1 VAQFFESFRFWQR
14 RLRASLSREDGASL
28 SRCGPEQI
36 AIRRALKPEQLQP
49 ALQLDAELGL
59 REITMGSLGEL
70 DQLKPMGQ
78 GNPAVHFVARNV
90 TQARPLQR
98 MGAEKQH
105 VKLWITDGQATHEA
119 VWWGAG
125 KEASLP
131 VGRFDVAFVPQVN
144 EYNGRR
150 AVQLKILDW
159 RAV

>member
-1 VAQFFESFRFWQR
+1 MPR
-14 RLRASLSREDGASL
+14 RPTVTMAALRCRI
-28 SRCGPEQI
+28 Q
-36 AIRRALKPEQLQP
+36 
-49 ALQLDAELGL
+49 GL
-59 REITMGSLGEL
+59 R
-70 DQLKPMGQ
+70 P
-78 GNPAVHFVARNV
+78 ARNV
-90 TQARPLQR
+90 TQSRALQR
-98 MGAEKQH
+98 MGSEKQH

-144 EYNGRR
+144 EFNGRR

>member
-1 VAQFFESFRFWQR
+1 LLVRHGGHAMAAGLTLQAENLEALRK
-14 RLRASLSREDGASL
+14 RLNELA
-28 SRCGPEQI
+28 
-36 AIRRALKPEQLQP
+36 RRALKPEQLQP
-49 ALQLDAELGL
+49 ALRLDAELGL
-59 REITMGSLGEL
+59 REITLDSLEEL

-78 GNPAVHFVARNV
+78 GNPPVHFVTRNV